1 MAFKHNLKILKIN
14 TKTILLIHIKD
25 CFRNVNLN
33 MKKRN
38 EDFLFRRKAIYIIFF
53 CSLII
58 SCSQRRISG
67 PISNQFNSID
77 GLPDYSKLD
86 YWASH
91 PWKMDPADNIPD
103 GIQNKNKDSLVDVF
117 FMHPTTYT
125 ELAMSMG
132 WNADINNEALNKKTD
147 GGTILYQA
155 SVFNKHSRIFAPRYR
170 QANLK
175 AFFTTNKEDADKAFD
190 IAYADVKSAFE
201 YYLQNHHSGKPIIIA
216 SHSQGTLHAGR
227 LLKEFFE
234 NKPLQKKLVCA
245 YIIGL
250 PVFENYFKELKPCK
264 DSTETGCYVSWR
276 TFKED
281 YIPDFVLAEKEKA
294 IVTNPLT
301 WALDERHAPATLNKG
316 GILKDFDKV
325 IPGLVHAQ
333 ANGNILWVNKPQFFG
348 SVFLTMKNY
357 HIADY
362 NLFYTNIRENVST
375 RISHYLKK

>member
-1 MAFKHNLKILKIN
+1 
-14 TKTILLIHIKD
+14 
-25 CFRNVNLN
+25 
-33 MKKRN
+33 MKKRA
-38 EDFLFRRKAIYIIFF
+38 EFFLFLTKLLLYCVLSSSVIVS
-53 CSLII
+53 CSLKK
-58 SCSQRRISG
+58 ISG
-67 PISNQFNSID
+67 IASNQFKSVD
-77 GLPDYSKLD
+77 GLPDYSKLQ

-91 PWKMDPADNIPD
+91 PWKKDPADNIPSD
-103 GIQNKNKDSLVDVF
+103 IQEKNRDSVVDVF

-147 GGTILYQA
+147 GGTVLYQA

-175 AFFTTNKEDADKAFD
+175 AFFTTNNEDADKAFD
-190 IAYADVKSAFE
+190 IAYADIKTAFE
-201 YYLQNHHSGKPIIIA
+201 YYMQYYNNGRPIIIA

-234 NKPLQKKLVCA
+234 NKTLQKKLVCA

-250 PVFENYFKELKPCK
+250 PVFDNYFKELKPCK
-264 DSTETGCYVSWR
+264 DSTETGCFVSWR

-281 YIPDFVLAEKEKA
+281 YIPDFVLKEKEKA

-301 WALDERHAPATLNKG
+301 WTLDERLAPATLNKG
-316 GILKDFDKV
+316 GLLKDFDKV
-325 IPGLVHAQ
+325 IPELVHAQ
-333 ANGNILWVNKPQFFG
+333 VHDNILWVNKPQFFG

-375 RISHYLKK
+375 RIRHYLKK